1 MKQEQLKELYQT
13 RIEPIIRFDGE
24 FYKLNSKYKIGT
36 AHIHNNHAIL
46 KQKNREA
53 QKLFIDFA
61 DLDGAHDGDKVIVK
75 VIFHPKGKTKAKVVK
90 VLNKT
95 YKPIVAIFH
104 KNENIFKT
112 IKEDIVLKINIHNK
126 NIKDGDVYIIQDD
139 KLLEFFGNISDP
151 KVDEKISLYLYNEFD
166 RLNDTS
172 TKEFNTT
179 IDQFRVDLSNLN
191 FTTIDP
197 YGAKDHDDAI
207 YYDSQN
213 HELYVAIA
221 DVSAYVLENSQLDHE
236 ARKKSFSIYLPNKV
250 LPMLPFELSSDL
262 CSLVPNEKRAAYVF
276 KIKLDTDNQTVVSST
291 LFEAFI
297 VSKRRYTYDEID
309 TILENKSDGYFNDF
323 WDIALKFRN
332 KRLKNGYDFRS
343 EEIRLV
349 LDKNHN
355 LVDQKFEH
363 SSASHS
369 LVEECMLLANQE
381 AAKKLGNIGIFRVH
395 DEPSAS
401 KIYELVEQVNAL
413 GIKVKLKDNVHNTI
427 LNIQQKAT
435 NANLE
440 KEVDDLIIKA
450 QQQAFYSSK
459 KSKHFGLGFDDY
471 SHFTSPIRRYS
482 DLVLH
487 RILKTEKIPKDIDDI
502 CEDISNQERE
512 IAKLVWDYEDRK
524 YARWAQEH
532 IHDIFEA
539 IITDRSMGHA
549 KIDDEKIKGI
559 KVTLEKYNGEKL
571 FSKIKVKIVKS
582 DIVTKKIIAKVV

>member
-13 RIEPIIRFDGE
+13 QIEPIVRFDGE
-24 FYKLNSKYKIGT
+24 LYKLNSKYKIGT
-36 AHIHNNHAIL
+36 AHIHNQHATLI
-46 KQKNREA
+46 QKNRET
-53 QKLFIDFA
+53 QKLFIDFG

-95 YKPIVAIFH
+95 YKPLVAIYC
-104 KNENIFKT
+104 KDENIFKT
-112 IKEDIVLKINIHNK
+112 IKEGISLKLNTDGK
-126 NIKDGDVYIIQDD
+126 NITDGDVYIVQDS

-151 KVDEKISLYLYNEFD
+151 KVDEKISCYLYNEFD
-166 RLNDTS
+166 RLKDTT
-172 TKEFNTT
+172 TKEFNKN
-179 IDQFRVDLSNLN
+179 IDHSRVDLSDLN

-197 YGAKDHDDAI
+197 DGAKDHDDAI
-207 YYDSQN
+207 YYDEKNS
-213 HELYVAIA
+213 ELYVAIA
-221 DVSAYVLENSQLDHE
+221 DVSAYVLENSQLDIE

-262 CSLVPNEKRAAYVF
+262 CSLVPNQKRAAYVF
-276 KIKLDTDNQTVVSST
+276 KMKLDTDNHTVVSST

-297 VSKRRYTYDEID
+297 VSQKRYTYDQID
-309 TILENKSDGYFNDF
+309 QILENKSDSYFNNF
-323 WDIALKFRN
+323 WDIAQKFRK
-332 KRLKNGYDFRS
+332 KRLKSGYDFRS
-343 EEIRLV
+343 EEIRFV
-349 LDKNHN
+349 LDQDHN

-413 GIKVKLKDNVHNTI
+413 GLKVKLKDNVHNTI
-427 LNIQQKAT
+427 LSIQQKAT
-435 NANLE
+435 NAKLE

-459 KSKHFGLGFDDY
+459 KSQHFGLGFDDY
-471 SHFTSPIRRYS
+471 SHFTSPIRRYA

-487 RILKTEKIPKDIDDI
+487 RILKSGKIPKDIEDI

-524 YARWAQEH
+524 YARWSKEH
-532 IHDIFEA
+532 ISEVYEA
-539 IITDRSMGHA
+539 VITDTSMGHA
-549 KIDDEKIKGI
+549 KIDDEKIKGV

-571 FSKIKVKIVKS
+571 FSRINIKIVKS